1 MIHIRDN
8 GIGISSEDLPYIFN
22 RFYRAD
28 RVRSRQTGGFGLGL
42 AIARQI
48 VEAHGGEIRVEST
61 VGKGSSF
68 EIKLALLQKLR

>member
-1 MIHIRDN
+1 
-8 GIGISSEDLPYIFN
+8 
-22 RFYRAD
+22 
-28 RVRSRQTGGFGLGL
+28 VRSRQTGCFGLGL

-68 EIKLALLQKLR
+68 EIKLPLLQKLR